1 MQKDNGSVKYIT
13 SSTYN
18 YYNVKHN
25 MDSCFI
31 EFKERNTSTCI
42 CNQQIHVWTCCVKGK
57 LIIDVKF
64 DCNLCRCSSF

>member
-1 MQKDNGSVKYIT
+1 MSNTIWI
-13 SSTYN
+13 
-18 YYNVKHN
+18 HA
-25 MDSCFI
+25 CI

-64 DCNLCRCSSF
+64 DCNLCRCSSFEIIIKILNNYHLHSTGT